1 MAIIKPT
8 FSIAANANTA
18 ASNKGPSSWALA
30 LNTTTDLTVDQ
41 VVQGMETTAV
51 SSDSVDPV
59 QLIDGSTYA
68 ENFANAA
75 TDGTTN
81 YTAGST
87 GGFIYMKNTTV
98 ATNTTDHILIAI
110 MPASTEVNDGTIS
123 FTRDIVAPHSSEAGE
138 AAHNGLALAT
148 GDTART
154 MTLKPQE
161 FAFFPFDYA
170 GDIYVEAKANTPTLE
185 WWIFDRA

>member
-8 FSIAANANTA
+8 FSITANANTA

-51 SSDSVDPV
+51 SSVSVDPV

-68 ENFANAA
+68 ENFADAA
-75 TDGTTN
+75 SDGTSN

-110 MPASTEVNDGTIS
+110 MPASTENDASAIS
-123 FTRDIVAPHSSEAGE
+123 FTRDIVAPHSTEE
-138 AAHNGLALAT
+138 ETQNGLGLAT

-170 GDIYVEAKANTPTLE
+170 GDIYVEAKANTPILE